1 MGLETKDLVGILGT
15 VVLSIVTFLIGKS
28 GVVRRYFDNRLKR
41 VERQQQKEE
50 EDVIKTKE
58 ENEKLH
64 ELVDEL
70 NSKVAHLEQELAIT
84 NIKLQTLL
92 AYFEKIAPEGDTFI
106 EKLKSNIGRGESS
119 LSIRFGCMGEVFML
133 LSTS

>member
-1 MGLETKDLVGILGT
+1 MGLETKDLAGILGT

-28 GVVRRYFDNRLKR
+28 GVVRRYFDNRLKL

-106 EKLKSNIGRGESS
+106 EKLKSNIGRG
-119 LSIRFGCMGEVFML
+119 
-133 LSTS
+133 